1 VHRLPYELAAGLLDA
16 APDAIVAVDEHGV
29 IVLLNAQAE
38 VLFGYAKSDLIGLG
52 LDILVPDSI
61 REMHPSHRAEYVKD
75 PHTRPMG
82 AGLELA
88 GRRCDG
94 TEFPAEISLSAID
107 TDAGIIVSAAIRDV
121 TTRKR
126 AEAKYAG
133 LLDAAPDA
141 IVGVDRDAT
150 IVLVNA
156 QAERLFGYS
165 RGELVGHSVDILVPD
180 AVRHMHPTHRSEY
193 LSDPHTR
200 PMGAGMEL
208 AGRRRDGTEFPA
220 EISLSAI
227 DTDTGIIVSA
237 AIRDVTERKRAE
249 AKFRGLLEAAPDAI
263 VGVNPQGLI
272 VLANAQAERLF
283 GYPRSELIGHRVEML
298 VPQAVRHIHPN
309 HRSGYV
315 RDPHPRPM
323 GAGTELAGRRRD
335 GTEFPAEISLSA
347 IETEDGMIVSAAVR
361 DVTERKRIELQ
372 LRDKNI
378 ELEKAI
384 RAKDTFLASM
394 SHELRTPLNAII
406 GFTGTLLMQ
415 LPGPLNDEQKRQ
427 LRTVQNSGKHLL
439 SIINDLLDLAKIE
452 SGAVQLNLE
461 DVDCASVVQTV
472 LTSLQPLADDKGLD
486 LAVLAPGEPVVVIS
500 DARALGQILINL
512 VNNAIKFT
520 EEGRV
525 LVGVNPVDG
534 DHPARITVTDTGRG
548 ISKGDLERIF
558 LAFNRGHDQ
567 ASGAQEGTGLGLHIS
582 QKLAALIKAT
592 ITVESEPGHGTT
604 FAIVLGT

>member
-1 VHRLPYELAAGLLDA
+1 MNE
-16 APDAIVAVDEHGV
+16 
-29 IVLLNAQAE
+29 
-38 VLFGYAKSDLIGLG
+38 
-52 LDILVPDSI
+52 
-61 REMHPSHRAEYVKD
+61 
-75 PHTRPMG
+75 
-82 AGLELA
+82 
-88 GRRCDG
+88 DG
-94 TEFPAEISLSAID
+94 E
-107 TDAGIIVSAAIRDV
+107 
-121 TTRKR
+121 
-126 AEAKYAG
+126 
-133 LLDAAPDA
+133 
-141 IVGVDRDAT
+141 

-156 QAERLFGYS
+156 QAERLFGYE
-165 RGELVGHSVDILVPD
+165 RGELVGNSVDMLVPD
-180 AVRHMHPTHRSEY
+180 AVRQIHPGHRSDY
-193 LSDPHTR
+193 VSDPHTR

-208 AGRRRDGTEFPA
+208 AGRRRDGSEFPA

-227 DTDTGIIVSA
+227 KTDGGIIVSA
-237 AIRDVTERKRAE
+237 AIRDVTTRKRAE

-263 VGVNPQGLI
+263 VGVNAHGLI
-272 VLANAQAERLF
+272 VLANVQAERLF

-298 VPQAVRHIHPN
+298 VPQTVRQIHPS
-309 HRSGYV
+309 HRAGYV

-361 DVTERKRIELQ
+361 DVTERKRIEQQ
-372 LRDKNI
+372 LRDKNV
-378 ELEKAI
+378 ELERAI

-452 SGAVQLNLE
+452 SGAVQLTLE
-461 DVDCASVVQTV
+461 PVDCESVVQTV

-486 LAVLAPGEPVVVIS
+486 LAVLTPAEPVVVTS

-520 EEGRV
+520 DAGRV
-525 LVGVNPVDG
+525 MVGVNPVDG
-534 DHPARITVTDTGRG
+534 DQPARITITDTGRG
-548 ISKGDLERIF
+548 IGPDDLDRIF
-558 LAFNRGHDQ
+558 LAFNRGRDE
-567 ASGAQEGTGLGLHIS
+567 AGGGQEGTGLGLHIS
-582 QKLAALIKAT
+582 QKLAQFINAE
-592 ITVESEPGHGTT
+592 ITVESAVGLGTT
-604 FAIVLGT
+604 FAVVLGA